1 MPSSLCISYEAK
13 WKKLKQSKPPRFI
26 FGFRKVMK
34 WLWSKFL
41 KKLQAIVCHLLS
53 LSSHFNAI
61 DGSVHGQVTEDY
73 YCRHHKM
80 GAFANAST
88 ETARRNCEYVHLEI
102 PARFAYAQPY
112 DWEESTKSYPST
124 NYEKRIFLRT
134 TKFVSAGT
142 EFLTDYQR
150 GYYERH
156 DIVWSK
162 TIVFNGKI
170 KQISTHE
177 NLRVTHEKCF
187 MSTSNI
193 Q

>member
-1 MPSSLCISYEAK
+1 MRYHGRGRGITF
-13 WKKLKQSKPPRFI
+13 PPIMLSTSIWGGKGIYALTDIPVFTFFTEYAGEI
-26 FGFRKVMK
+26 VDDTDGKAM
-34 WLWSKFL
+34 
-41 KKLQAIVCHLLS
+41 LQAGTDTHLLS
-53 LSSHFNAI
+53 LTSQFNAV
-61 DGSVHGQVTEDY
+61 DGSVHGQFTEDY

-80 GAFANAST
+80 GAFANTST
-88 ETARRNCEYVHLEI
+88 ETARRNCHYVTLEI

-156 DIVWSK
+156 DIV
-162 TIVFNGKI
+162 
-170 KQISTHE
+170 
-177 NLRVTHEKCF
+177 
-187 MSTSNI
+187 
-193 Q
+193 